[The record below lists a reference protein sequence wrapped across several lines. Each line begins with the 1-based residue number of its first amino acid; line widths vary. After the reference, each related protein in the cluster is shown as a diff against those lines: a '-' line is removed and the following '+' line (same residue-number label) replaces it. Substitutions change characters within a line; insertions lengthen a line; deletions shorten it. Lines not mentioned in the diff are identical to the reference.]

1 MEHFRRGEE
10 MTSSKDDTS
19 FVYDILSEGHLQAT
33 AHRSRS
39 YSMHVNRPLVHDN
52 SAKNRKGRPRRMS
65 LPANVTR
72 LHKERRSKVAAEN
85 EPGQT
90 KVHEMDEEEET
101 WLSRNRRARSFKE
114 HSEKIECQQRRIR
127 SFKTTSKGLVNR
139 GDSFEVKLEEDYNI
153 MDAPTTTPDSTHH
166 TNAIRQHITNKYH
179 HDKSYFRVLLTGAR
193 DVGKT
198 SLIEQFAPPHF
209 LAQSEGDRTVTLQVD
224 GEKSTLEFVQSEDFQ
239 DQDENLEI
247 DAFVV
252 VYCITDRATFDIAI
266 DLLTHI
272 RDEVGSNK
280 AIILVGNKS
289 DLERKRTIS
298 QEEGRSAADACG
310 CKYIELSAALNHRV
324 DELLVGIH
332 KQIKLKSE
340 ADNEE
345 TESRIPKAKER
356 RSSFKRTK
364 RFLEKVFHRHSSK
377 DKTTEN
383 LYVE

>member
-10 MTSSKDDTS
+10 MASSKDDTS
-19 FVYDILSEGHLQAT
+19 FVYDILSEGHLQAK

-39 YSMHVNRPLVHDN
+39 YSMHVSRPLVHDN
-52 SAKNRKGRPRRMS
+52 SAKNRKVRPRRMS

-72 LHKERRSKVAAEN
+72 LHKERRSKVAVES
-85 EPGQT
+85 EHGQT
-90 KVHEMDEEEET
+90 KVHKKDEEEKAG
-101 WLSRNRRARSFKE
+101 SSGNRRAKSFKE
-114 HSEKIECQQRRIR
+114 HSEKDECHQKKVR
-127 SFKTTSKGLVNR
+127 SFKTTSKGLVNC
-139 GDSFEVKLEEDYNI
+139 GDSYEVKPEEEYNI
-153 MDAPTTTPDSTHH
+153 TDTPTTSLDSSRH
-166 TNAIRQHITNKYH
+166 TNAIRQHITSKYH
-179 HDKSYFRVLLTGAR
+179 LDKSYFRVLLTGAR

-198 SLIEQFAPPHF
+198 SLIKQFTPPDF
-209 LAQSEGDRTVTLQVD
+209 LAQSEGDRIVTLQVD
-224 GEKSTLEFVQSEDFQ
+224 GEESTLEFVQSEDFQ
-239 DQDENLEI
+239 EEDENLEI

-252 VYCITDRATFDIAI
+252 VYCITDRATFDIAV

-310 CKYIELSAALNHRV
+310 CKYIELSAAFNHRV

-340 ADNEE
+340 TDNEE

-364 RFLEKVFHRHSSK
+364 RFLEKVFHKHSSK